1 MPKNLSKMNDLSN
14 GIIELSVMSSMAE
27 SKVTGIIQSL
37 NSLEDDLDS
46 LNIKVD
52 DMKKQLNV
60 KALTEI
66 DTLLEKT
73 REMATKEAE
82 IMINASKEKAT
93 AESVKIAQ
101 EGEAILSKI
110 QSNVD
115 ANFDE
120 AVNHVVSTVLKA

>member
-1 MPKNLSKMNDLSN
+1 MNDLSN

-66 DTLLEKT
+66 DALLEKT

-82 IMINASKEKAT
+82 IMINISKEKAT
-93 AESVKIAQ
+93 AESAKITQ

-120 AVNHVVSTVLKA
+120 AVSHVVSTVLKA